1 MYFVAYVQRSSTKCM
16 LDFRFVI
23 EFVSIVPVPGSWE
36 VFEARHVKSTV
47 LHSAF
52 IKFAFTE
59 NGLHEVMQE
68 HA

>member
-1 MYFVAYVQRSSTKCM
+1 M